1 MQNFIGNYENSYNF
15 GVKNQLNSVM
25 SEQLRELTRAEEE
38 IMQVLWDKERAFVK
52 EVIEVLPEPKPAY
65 NTVST
70 IIRILEQKGFVGHQA
85 FGKTH
90 QYFPV
95 VSKEEYRKF
104 VTGKLMLGYFD
115 NSVGN
120 MLSFFVKEQQVD
132 LKEADELL
140 KMIEGLK
147 NK

>member
-1 MQNFIGNYENSYNF
+1 MTN
-15 GVKNQLNSVM
+15 
-25 SEQLRELTRAEEE
+25 QLRELTRAEEE
-38 IMQVLWDKERAFVK
+38 IMHVLWDKEKAYVK
-52 EVIEVLPEPKPAY
+52 DVIEVLPEPKPAY

-70 IIRILEQKGFVGHQA
+70 IIRILEQKGFVAHQA

-90 QYFPV
+90 QYFPA
-95 VSKEEYRKF
+95 VSKEDYRKF
-104 VTGKLMLGYFD
+104 VTEKLMTGYFD

-132 LKEADELL
+132 LSEADELL
-140 KMIEGLK
+140 KMIEDLK

>member
-1 MQNFIGNYENSYNF
+1 
-15 GVKNQLNSVM
+15 
-25 SEQLRELTRAEEE
+25 
-38 IMQVLWDKERAFVK
+38 MQVLWDKDRAFVK
-52 EVIEVLPEPKPAY
+52 EVIEVLPVPKPAY

-70 IIRILEQKGFVGHQA
+70 IIRILEQKGFVAHQA
-85 FGKTH
+85 FGKTY

-104 VTGKLMLGYFD
+104 VAGKLMSGYFD

-140 KMIEGLK
+140 KMIEELK

>member
-1 MQNFIGNYENSYNF
+1 MEIVISFNYKTKPRE
-15 GVKNQLNSVM
+15 KM
-25 SEQLRELTRAEEE
+25 SEVLRELTRAEEE
-38 IMQVLWDKERAFVK
+38 IMQVLWDRERAYVK
-52 EVIEVLPEPKPAY
+52 DVIEVLPEPKPAY

-95 VSKEEYRKF
+95 VTKEDYRKF
-104 VTGKLMLGYFD
+104 VAGKLMSGYFD

-132 LKEADELL
+132 LREADELL
-140 KMIEGLK
+140 KLIEELK
-147 NK
+147 TK